1 MGFAVFMANPIESHI
16 SPEIQPLEDFKTVKL
31 QLIQHTLAQLKSLKL
46 DGMARALEEQQ
57 TLPASQE
64 LAFED
69 RLGLL
74 VEREIVWRD
83 NRRLERLLRQ
93 AKLKQAQACMED
105 IDYRVSRGLDK
116 RLMVTLAGCDWIRRS
131 QNVLLTGPTGA
142 GKTWLACALGNQAC
156 RQGFS
161 VMHVRVPRLLEQLR
175 IAHGDGS
182 FGKALAQLA
191 KIDVLLLDDWGL
203 TPLQPSE
210 RHDLLEVVD
219 DRVNVRAT
227 VITSQLPMEH
237 WYAWLNDPALADAIL
252 DRLVHASHR
261 IALKGESLRKK
272 HAENTS
278 TEPIVTD

>member
-1 MGFAVFMANPIESHI
+1 MLA
-16 SPEIQPLEDFKTVKL
+16 
-31 QLIQHTLAQLKSLKL
+31 QHTMTQLKSLKL

-57 TLPASQE
+57 IMPASQE

-105 IDYRVSRGLDK
+105 IDYRGSRGLDK
-116 RLMVTLAGCDWIRRS
+116 RLMATLAGCDWIRRS
-131 QNVLLTGPTGA
+131 QNVLLTGPTGG

-161 VMHVRVPRLLEQLR
+161 VMYVRVPRLLEQLR

-182 FGKALAQLA
+182 FGKLLAQLA
-191 KIDVLLLDDWGL
+191 RIDVLLLDDWGL
-203 TPLQPSE
+203 TPLQSSE

-219 DRVNVRAT
+219 DRVNVRST
-227 VITSQLPMEH
+227 IITSQLPVDH
-237 WYAWLNDPALADAIL
+237 WHAWLNDPTLADAIL
-252 DRLVHASHR
+252 DRLVHTSHR
-261 IALKGESLRKK
+261 VALKGESLRKK
-272 HAENTS
+272 HAETTS
-278 TEPIVTD
+278 AESIVTD

>member
-1 MGFAVFMANPIESHI
+1 M
-16 SPEIQPLEDFKTVKL
+16 
-31 QLIQHTLAQLKSLKL
+31 LIQHTLTQLKSLKL

-57 TLPASQE
+57 IMPAS
-64 LAFED
+64 LALEFED

-116 RLMVTLAGCDWIRRS
+116 RLMVTLAGCEWIRRS

-161 VMHVRVPRLLEQLR
+161 VMYLRVPRLLEQLR

-182 FGKALAQLA
+182 LGKLLAQLA
-191 KIDVLLLDDWGL
+191 KIDVLLMDDWGL
-203 TPLQPSE
+203 TPLQSSE

-219 DRVNVRAT
+219 DRVNARST
-227 VITSQLPMEH
+227 IITSQLPVEH
-237 WYAWLNDPALADAIL
+237 WHAWLNDPTLADAIL

-261 IALKGESLRKK
+261 VALKGESLRKK
-272 HAENTS
+272 HAEINP
-278 TEPIVTD
+278 TESIVTD

>member
-1 MGFAVFMANPIESHI
+1 M
-16 SPEIQPLEDFKTVKL
+16 
-31 QLIQHTLAQLKSLKL
+31 LIQHTLTQLKSLKL
-46 DGMARALEEQQ
+46 DGMAHALGEQQ
-57 TLPASQE
+57 IMPASQA

-69 RLGLL
+69 RLSLL

-105 IDYRVSRGLDK
+105 IDYRGSRGLDK
-116 RLMVTLAGCDWIRRS
+116 RLMVTLAGGEWIRRS

-161 VMHVRVPRLLEQLR
+161 VMYLRVPRLVEQLR

-182 FGKALAQLA
+182 FGKLLAQLA
-191 KIDVLLLDDWGL
+191 RTDVLLLDDWGL
-203 TPLQPSE
+203 TPLQSSE

-219 DRVNVRAT
+219 DRVNTRST
-227 VITSQLPMEH
+227 IITSQLPVEH
-237 WYAWLNDPALADAIL
+237 WHAWLNDPTLADAIL

-261 IALKGESLRKK
+261 IALKGESLRKI
-272 HAENTS
+272 HTSTTS
-278 TEPIVTD
+278 TESIVTD

>member
-1 MGFAVFMANPIESHI
+1 M
-16 SPEIQPLEDFKTVKL
+16 
-31 QLIQHTLAQLKSLKL
+31 LIQHTMTQLKSLKL
-46 DGMARALEEQQ
+46 DGMAHALEEQQ
-57 TLPASQE
+57 IMPASQA
-64 LAFED
+64 LTFED
-69 RLGLL
+69 RLSLL

-83 NRRLERLLRQ
+83 NRRLERLLRH

-105 IDYRVSRGLDK
+105 IDYRGSRGLDK
-116 RLMVTLAGCDWIRRS
+116 RLMVTLAGCEWIRRS

-161 VMHVRVPRLLEQLR
+161 AMYLRVPRLLEQLR

-182 FGKALAQLA
+182 FGKLLAQLA

-203 TPLQPSE
+203 TPLQSSE

-219 DRVNVRAT
+219 DRANARST
-227 VITSQLPMEH
+227 IITSQLPVEH
-237 WYAWLNDPALADAIL
+237 WHAWLNDPTLADAIL

-261 IALKGESLRKK
+261 VALRGESLRKK
-272 HAENTS
+272 HAETTS
-278 TEPIVTD
+278 TESIVTD

>member
-1 MGFAVFMANPIESHI
+1 M
-16 SPEIQPLEDFKTVKL
+16 
-31 QLIQHTLAQLKSLKL
+31 
-46 DGMARALEEQQ
+46 
-57 TLPASQE
+57 PASQA

-105 IDYRVSRGLDK
+105 IDYRGSRGLDK
-116 RLMVTLAGCDWIRRS
+116 RFMVTLAGCEWIRRQ

-161 VMHVRVPRLLEQLR
+161 AMYVRVPRLLEQLR

-182 FGKALAQLA
+182 FGKLLAQLA
-191 KIDVLLLDDWGL
+191 RIDVLLLDDWGL
-203 TPLQPSE
+203 TPLQSSE
-210 RHDLLEVVD
+210 RHDLLELVD
-219 DRVNVRAT
+219 DRVNARST
-227 VITSQLPMEH
+227 IITSQLPVDH
-237 WYAWLNDPALADAIL
+237 WHAWLNDPTLADAIL

-261 IALKGESLRKK
+261 VALKGESLRKK
-272 HAENTS
+272 PAGTAL
-278 TEPIVTD
+278 TESIVTD

>member
-1 MGFAVFMANPIESHI
+1 M
-16 SPEIQPLEDFKTVKL
+16 
-31 QLIQHTLAQLKSLKL
+31 LIQHTLTQLKSLKL

-57 TLPASQE
+57 IMPASQA

-105 IDYRVSRGLDK
+105 IDYRGSRGLDK
-116 RLMVTLAGCDWIRRS
+116 RFMVTLAGCEWIRRQ

-161 VMHVRVPRLLEQLR
+161 VMYVRVPRLLEQLR

-182 FGKALAQLA
+182 FGKLLAQLA
-191 KIDVLLLDDWGL
+191 RIDVLLLDDWGL
-203 TPLQPSE
+203 TPLQSSE
-210 RHDLLEVVD
+210 RHDLLELVD
-219 DRVNVRAT
+219 DRVNARST
-227 VITSQLPMEH
+227 IITSQLPVDH
-237 WYAWLNDPALADAIL
+237 WHAWLNDPTLADAIL

-272 HAENTS
+272 PAETAL
-278 TEPIVTD
+278 TESIVTD

>member
-1 MGFAVFMANPIESHI
+1 M
-16 SPEIQPLEDFKTVKL
+16 LT
-31 QLIQHTLAQLKSLKL
+31 QHTMTQLKSLKL
-46 DGMARALEEQQ
+46 DGMAHALEEQQ
-57 TLPASQE
+57 VMPASQA
-64 LAFED
+64 LTFED

-74 VEREIVWRD
+74 VEREVVWRD

-105 IDYRVSRGLDK
+105 IDYRGSRGLDK
-116 RLMVTLAGCDWIRRS
+116 RLMVTLAGCEWIRRS

-161 VMHVRVPRLLEQLR
+161 AMYVRVPRLLEQLR

-182 FGKALAQLA
+182 FGKLLAQLA
-191 KIDVLLLDDWGL
+191 RIDVLLMDDWGL
-203 TPLQPSE
+203 TPLQSSE

-219 DRVNVRAT
+219 DRVNTRST
-227 VITSQLPMEH
+227 IITSQLPVDH
-237 WYAWLNDPALADAIL
+237 WHAWLNDPTLADAIL

-261 IALKGESLRKK
+261 VALKGESLRKK
-272 HAENTS
+272 HAEATP
-278 TEPIVTD
+278 TESIVTD

>member
-1 MGFAVFMANPIESHI
+1 LQRSKVQPRHI
-16 SPEIQPLEDFKTVKL
+16 KKAPLLQLDPRKEIPM
-31 QLIQHTLAQLKSLKL
+31 LIQHTMTQLKSLKL

-57 TLPASQE
+57 TMPASQA
-64 LAFED
+64 LTFED

-74 VEREIVWRD
+74 VEREVVWRD

-105 IDYRVSRGLDK
+105 IDYRGSRGLDK

-131 QNVLLTGPTGA
+131 QNVLLTGATGA
-142 GKTWLACALGNQAC
+142 GKSWLACALGNQAC

-161 VMHVRVPRLLEQLR
+161 VMYVRVPRLLEQLR

-182 FGKALAQLA
+182 FGKLLAQLA

-203 TPLQPSE
+203 TPMQSSE

-219 DRVNVRAT
+219 DRVNTRST
-227 VITSQLPMEH
+227 IITSQLPVDH
-237 WYAWLNDPALADAIL
+237 WHAWLNDPTLADAIL

-261 IALKGESLRKK
+261 IALKGESRRKPP
-272 HAENTS
+272 AENTS
-278 TEPIVTD
+278 TDSIVTD

>member
-1 MGFAVFMANPIESHI
+1 M
-16 SPEIQPLEDFKTVKL
+16 T
-31 QLIQHTLAQLKSLKL
+31 QLKSLKL

-57 TLPASQE
+57 TMPASQA

-93 AKLKQAQACMED
+93 ARLKQAQACMED

-116 RLMVTLAGCDWIRRS
+116 RLMVALAGCEWIRRS

-161 VMHVRVPRLLEQLR
+161 VMYVRVPRLLEQLR
-175 IAHGDGS
+175 VAHGDGS
-182 FGKALAQLA
+182 FGKLLAQLA
-191 KIDVLLLDDWGL
+191 RIDVLLLDDWGL
-203 TPLQPSE
+203 TPLQSAE

-219 DRVNVRAT
+219 DRVNARST
-227 VITSQLPMEH
+227 IITSQLPVEH
-237 WYAWLNDPALADAIL
+237 WHAWLNDPALADAIL

-272 HAENTS
+272 HAETTS
-278 TEPIVTD
+278 TESIVTD

>member
-1 MGFAVFMANPIESHI
+1 M
-16 SPEIQPLEDFKTVKL
+16 
-31 QLIQHTLAQLKSLKL
+31 
-46 DGMARALEEQQ
+46 
-57 TLPASQE
+57 PASQA

-105 IDYRVSRGLDK
+105 IDYRGSRGLDK
-116 RLMVTLAGCDWIRRS
+116 RFMVTLAGCEWIRRQ

-161 VMHVRVPRLLEQLR
+161 AMYVRVPRLLEQLR

-182 FGKALAQLA
+182 FGKLLAQLA
-191 KIDVLLLDDWGL
+191 RIDVLLLDDWGL
-203 TPLQPSE
+203 TPLQSSE
-210 RHDLLEVVD
+210 RHDLLELVD
-219 DRVNVRAT
+219 DRVNARST
-227 VITSQLPMEH
+227 IITSQLPVEH
-237 WYAWLNDPALADAIL
+237 WHAWLNDPTLADAIL

-261 IALKGESLRKK
+261 VALKGESLRKK
-272 HAENTS
+272 PAGTTL
-278 TEPIVTD
+278 TESIVTD

>member
-1 MGFAVFMANPIESHI
+1 MM
-16 SPEIQPLEDFKTVKL
+16 
-31 QLIQHTLAQLKSLKL
+31 LIQHTITQLKSLKL

-57 TLPASQE
+57 IMPASQE
-64 LAFED
+64 LTFED

-105 IDYRVSRGLDK
+105 IDYRGSRNLDK
-116 RLMVTLAGCDWIRRS
+116 RLMLTLAGCDWIRRS
-131 QNVLLTGPTGA
+131 QNVLLTGPTGS

-161 VMHVRVPRLLEQLR
+161 VMYVRVPRLLEQLR

-182 FGKALAQLA
+182 FGRVLAQLA
-191 KIDVLLLDDWGL
+191 KVDVLLLDDWGL
-203 TPLQPSE
+203 TPLQSSE

-219 DRVNVRAT
+219 DRVNARST
-227 VITSQLPMEH
+227 IITSKLSVEH
-237 WYAWLNDPALADAIL
+237 WHAWLNDPTLADAIL

-261 IALKGESLRKK
+261 VALKGESLRKRK
-272 HAENTS
+272 AETTLS
-278 TEPIVTD
+278 DAIVTD